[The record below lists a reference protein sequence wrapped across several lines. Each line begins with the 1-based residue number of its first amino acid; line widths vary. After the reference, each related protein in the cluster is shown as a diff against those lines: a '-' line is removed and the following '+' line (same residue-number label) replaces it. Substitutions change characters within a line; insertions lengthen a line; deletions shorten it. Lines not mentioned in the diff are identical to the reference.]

1 MMLEYFGCDFKSTL
15 VNRAHDLSVGA
26 AENMQGNDLDT
37 PTYTAAYDL
46 SYRLSNSPADKHHN
60 SIYLAR

>member
-15 VNRAHDLSVGA
+15 VNRAHDLSMGA
-26 AENMQGNDLDT
+26 AENDPDT
-37 PTYTAAYDL
+37 PTYTAALDL

>member
-1 MMLEYFGCDFKSTL
+1 
-15 VNRAHDLSVGA
+15 
-26 AENMQGNDLDT
+26 MQGNDLDT
-37 PTYTAAYDL
+37 PTYTAALDL